1 MAMKPSRIILII
13 VLLII
18 ALGVAVSQL
27 TQRVP
32 DKTVL
37 RLEIQGRVEEEDW
50 PDFSARV
57 WEGDVVVFRRLLEAL
72 ERAKHDDSIV
82 GVSLEV
88 KSVGMGFAQ
97 IQELRTKLAELT
109 AAGKWCTTYLEAA
122 DNRSYY
128 LATGCPEI
136 YLTPTSTV
144 FVTSLM
150 GHSSFLRGTLDKL
163 HIYPDMYSIAE
174 YKTAKNLFTEKK
186 FTPAHREM
194 LVSLLTGLQQQ
205 IIEGIGKGR
214 SLTPE
219 QADQLIRGGPYMAK
233 EAVDNKLIDKLLFYD
248 EYKDELK
255 KKAQSDEL
263 KMLGWADYLKRTS
276 APFGGAKIALVHAT
290 GPILTGSSGYEPGDG
305 RYMGSDTV
313 AKALRDAAED
323 DSIQAIVFR
332 VDSPGGSALAS
343 EIIRREVVRAK
354 AKKPVVVSMSNVAGS
369 GGYWIAMSANK
380 IVADPGT
387 ITGSIG
393 VVFGKLNIK
402 GFFDM
407 IGLTSDYVALSPN
420 ATLFYPYENFTPEQ
434 RERVMVFMQDIYD
447 TFLDGVSQGRGLP
460 KEEVHRIG
468 RGRVWLGSQAKELKL
483 VDEVGGLDV
492 ATAVAKDLAKIP
504 ADQSIQYEVFPREKT
519 PFEQLEKFFQTDSRG
534 ILGQARE
541 TRWVRLLREP
551 VLVMVPLDFEI
562 R

>member
-1 MAMKPSRIILII
+1 
-13 VLLII
+13 
-18 ALGVAVSQL
+18 
-27 TQRVP
+27 
-32 DKTVL
+32 
-37 RLEIQGRVEEEDW
+37 
-50 PDFSARV
+50 
-57 WEGDVVVFRRLLEAL
+57 
-72 ERAKHDDSIV
+72 
-82 GVSLEV
+82 
-88 KSVGMGFAQ
+88 
-97 IQELRTKLAELT
+97 
-109 AAGKWCTTYLEAA
+109 
-122 DNRSYY
+122 
-128 LATGCPEI
+128 
-136 YLTPTSTV
+136 
-144 FVTSLM
+144 
-150 GHSSFLRGTLDKL
+150 
-163 HIYPDMYSIAE
+163 
-174 YKTAKNLFTEKK
+174 
-186 FTPAHREM
+186 
-194 LVSLLTGLQQQ
+194 
-205 IIEGIGKGR
+205 
-214 SLTPE
+214 
-219 QADQLIRGGPYMAK
+219 
-233 EAVDNKLIDKLLFYD
+233 
-248 EYKDELK
+248 
-255 KKAQSDEL
+255 
-263 KMLGWADYLKRTS
+263 S

-290 GPILTGSSGYEPGDG
+290 GPIMTGSSGYDPGDG
-305 RYMGSDTV
+305 RFMGSDTV

-323 DSIQAIVFR
+323 DSIKAIVFR

-354 AKKPVVVSMSNVAGS
+354 TKKPVVVSMSNVAGS

-519 PFEQLEKFFQTDSRG
+519 PFEQLEKLFQTDSRG

>member
-27 TQRVP
+27 SHRVP
-32 DKTVL
+32 GKTVL
-37 RLEIQGRVEEEDW
+37 RLEVQGRVEEEDW
-50 PDFSARV
+50 PDFGARV
-57 WEGDVVVFRRLLEAL
+57 WEGDVVVFRRVLEAL

-88 KSVGMGFAQ
+88 KSVGMGLAQ

-109 AAGKWCTTYLEAA
+109 AAGKWCTSYLEAA

-128 LATGCPEI
+128 LATGCPEV

-144 FVTSLM
+144 FITSLM

-163 HIYPDMYSIAE
+163 HIYPDFYSIAE

-194 LVSLLTGLQQQ
+194 VVSLLTGLQQQ

-219 QADQLIRGGPYMAK
+219 QTDQLIRGGPYLAK
-233 EAVDNKLIDKLLFYD
+233 EAVDNKLVDKLLFYD
-248 EYKDELK
+248 EYKDLLK
-255 KKAQSDEL
+255 QKAQTDEL
-263 KMLGWADYLKRTS
+263 RTLDWADYLKRTS
-276 APFGGAKIALVHAT
+276 APYGGAKIALVHAT
-290 GPILTGSSGYEPGDG
+290 GPILTGSSGYEPGEG
-305 RYMGSDTV
+305 RFMGSDTV
-313 AKALRDAAED
+313 SKALRDAAED
-323 DSIQAIVFR
+323 DSIKAIVFR

-393 VVFGKLNIK
+393 VVFGKLNVK
-402 GFFDM
+402 GLFDM
-407 IGLTSDYVALSPN
+407 LGLTSDYVALSPN
-420 ATLFYPYENFTPEQ
+420 ATFFYAYENFSPQ
-434 RERVMVFMQDIYD
+434 QAERVKAMMQDIYD

-492 ATAVAKDLAKIP
+492 AAAMAKGLAKIP
-504 ADQSIQYEVFPREKT
+504 ADQNIQFEIYPREKT
-519 PFEQLEKFFQTDSRG
+519 PFEQLEKFFETDSRG
-534 ILGQARE
+534 ILGAARDS
-541 TRWVRLLREP
+541 RWVRLMRDP
-551 VLVMVPLDFEI
+551 VLVMVPFDLDV